1 MPAPI
6 LASSIAVLP
15 LPLSVSDH
23 AVMIPASN
31 YVLGDKIFSLESAS
45 RCEELIAPHF
55 KSKPYMAVVLANVDD
70 VIRLGQNGTIFLA
83 DSKSALMR
91 AALRFDLL
99 GAEVVWVE
107 PESEGQRG
115 LLKECEYPE
124 LADYRELLKYHEHWR
139 DADEAYYQCHLKAVG
154 GGQWQLRGMPAI
166 KGRAWKSPS
175 APAIRN
181 FNLSQRE
188 VEDIFLAHIYDWLQS
203 GNEDGENGIGL
214 TIDDPVTGYTFLTE
228 MWRCLVE
235 GMGRLFQS
243 HYRARS

>member
-1 MPAPI
+1 MPAPL
-6 LASSIAVLP
+6 LASSIAALP
-15 LPLSVSDH
+15 LPPSVSDH
-23 AVMIPASN
+23 AVMIPASD
-31 YVLGDKIFSLESAS
+31 YVLGDKLFSLESAS

-55 KSKPYMAVVLANVDD
+55 KSKPYMAVVLSNVND

-107 PESEGQRG
+107 SNSDQELGEFEWALKSEFDSF
-115 LLKECEYPE
+115 C
-124 LADYRELLKYHEHWR
+124 ASLKYHDWWR
-139 DADEAYYQCHLKAVG
+139 PEDEERYQCHLKEIV
-154 GGQWQLRGMPAI
+154 GGQWQLLGMPAI
-166 KGRAWKSPS
+166 KGLAWKSPS
-175 APAIRN
+175 APAIKN

-188 VEDIFLAHIYDWLQS
+188 VEDIFLAQIYDWIQG

-214 TIDDPVTGYTFLTE
+214 TIEDPITGYTFLTE
-228 MWRCLVE
+228 LWRCLVE

-243 HYRARS
+243 HYRARY